1 MKTNA
6 LSSLK
11 SAEVLNVDA
20 VAKLLASADPAQYAD
35 LEVVDGRVHVLASIN
50 PVDRAVVGGRNY
62 QEMAAAR
69 GIEWQ
74 PEYAER
80 VLPWWASD
88 ERPDRH
94 GDITRQYWDLD
105 GYSKNPL
112 VLYGHDWGAPPIGNS
127 LGEQIITH
135 TDDDYTGP
143 AMLMHL
149 LFANQTEAAD
159 SIFRL
164 AKAKFLRTGS
174 VGFFPGVVINVQ
186 DPDERQTLGLGL
198 SGLIYGDPQHPNKL
212 VEFTIASVPANP
224 GARQA
229 VLASMRK
236 SGGLKAFDIQV
247 IREIARQQSLRAGD
261 DAAFKALDAQLR
273 AEWGTLFEDVTVPP
287 VASIHEPIPEVEKK
301 TVSVV
306 VPAKENS
313 EPTVGAVLS
322 RLDSQ
327 HEATVKFYAEF
338 ETSVKKTLELL
349 TQLTTSV
356 EGLAARMSDLEVA
369 VESAADAAA
378 AAAGEAAADAAP
390 ETPQPDPVS
399 QTFSENA
406 ETFHKLLE
414 RLKVL
419 KQSVD
424 GMKKSE

>member
-1 MKTNA
+1 MKNGNT

-11 SAEVLNVDA
+11 SAQVLTVGA
-20 VAKLLASADPAQYAD
+20 VADLLRAAPESHSDIEIVND
-35 LEVVDGRVHVLASIN
+35 RVRVLASIN
-50 PVDRAVVGGRNY
+50 PVSRAVVGGRNY
-62 QEMAAAR
+62 QEMAKTR
-69 GIEWQ
+69 GIDWL

-105 GYSKNPL
+105 GYSMNPL
-112 VLYGHDWGAPPIGNS
+112 LLYGHDWGSPPIGSS

-135 TDDDYTGP
+135 TDDEYTGP

-159 SIFRL
+159 SVFRL

-236 SGGLKAFDIQV
+236 AGSLEAFDIQV
-247 IREIARQQSLRAGD
+247 IRELTRQYCLKNHDD
-261 DAAFKALDAQLR
+261 DAAFLALDADLR
-273 AEWGTLFEDVTVPP
+273 AEWGNLFEDVTAPP
-287 VASIHEPIPEVEKK
+287 VKSFNDPIPPIEKK
-301 TVSVV
+301 TTSVV
-306 VPAKENS
+306 VPGK
-313 EPTVGAVLS
+313 EPTIGAVLS
-322 RLDSQ
+322 AVQSQ
-327 HEATVKFYAEF
+327 FQAQSAVYAGLE
-338 ETSVKKTLELL
+338 KTLNRSVELL
-349 TQLTTSV
+349 QS
-356 EGLAARMSDLEVA
+356 LAAAVEQLSVRLADLEVA
-369 VESAADAAA
+369 VESATDTAA
-378 AAAGEAAADAAP
+378 AAAGEAAAASADDS
-390 ETPQPDPVS
+390 EPVDS
-399 QTFSENA
+399 LSLTLA
-406 ETFHKLLE
+406 EHSASVHKLSE

-419 KQSVD
+419 RDSVD
-424 GMKKSE
+424 SSKKSE